1 MKLLEKYNI
10 KTKLS
15 ILSMLQILLPIIIIG
30 VVSLVLSVKIIKS
43 LEFSLARSRF
53 DFISTEISNYTR
65 DIYQSTQNLLCN
77 KKIYD
82 AVAFSDELDG
92 SAKNDIQILFQKTVS
107 SAKGIDAAMLVIGSE
122 PFTVSAENS
131 RIHAVGTV
139 GYNKIKQEAEKR
151 RGMPYWRAISANSE
165 TTGIMFARAIYNP
178 YTSETAGLL
187 VYQLSAS
194 TFTDFLHRYNTQTG
208 RHIAIISDNGDF
220 AFREKEFEIPSE
232 CLRTAATSK
241 NSSSF
246 VSVGSAYA
254 MYKQIPY
261 FDWSILYYI
270 EKASLFRS
278 IYGLAACVILLS
290 MLSATLLFL
299 FTDYINS
306 NICTPLSRLS
316 HSMNTWKEHLH
327 VENSYSKRPDE
338 IGILYRSFDSMN
350 KAITELIDINYKN
363 EILRRDSELK
373 MLQSQIN
380 PHFLFNTLEVI
391 NSLALLNNVPQINDV
406 VSSLSD
412 ILNHSIMRDDRNIP
426 LREELSLVDSYLYIF
441 SVRFEDAYDVSC
453 EIDPKTENI
462 LIPNLTVQPVVENAV
477 KHGIIPAGRK
487 CHLNIKTFLSGG
499 DLIVDVS
506 DDGAGIGAQ
515 KLGELNKSLSD
526 GGGKQTRSIGL
537 LNVNKR
543 LKLLYGSDYGI
554 TVDSRENVFTRVSIK
569 FKNDLR
575 GIGE

>member
-1 MKLLEKYNI
+1 
-10 KTKLS
+10 
-15 ILSMLQILLPIIIIG
+15 
-30 VVSLVLSVKIIKS
+30 
-43 LEFSLARSRF
+43 
-53 DFISTEISNYTR
+53 
-65 DIYQSTQNLLCN
+65 
-77 KKIYD
+77 
-82 AVAFSDELDG
+82 
-92 SAKNDIQILFQKTVS
+92 
-107 SAKGIDAAMLVIGSE
+107 
-122 PFTVSAENS
+122 
-131 RIHAVGTV
+131 
-139 GYNKIKQEAEKR
+139 
-151 RGMPYWRAISANSE
+151 
-165 TTGIMFARAIYNP
+165 MFARAIYNP
-178 YTSETAGLL
+178 YTSEAAGLL

-241 NSSSF
+241 NSNSF

-499 DLIVDVS
+499 DLIVEVS

>member
-1 MKLLEKYNI
+1 
-10 KTKLS
+10 
-15 ILSMLQILLPIIIIG
+15 
-30 VVSLVLSVKIIKS
+30 
-43 LEFSLARSRF
+43 
-53 DFISTEISNYTR
+53 
-65 DIYQSTQNLLCN
+65 
-77 KKIYD
+77 
-82 AVAFSDELDG
+82 
-92 SAKNDIQILFQKTVS
+92 
-107 SAKGIDAAMLVIGSE
+107 
-122 PFTVSAENS
+122 
-131 RIHAVGTV
+131 
-139 GYNKIKQEAEKR
+139 
-151 RGMPYWRAISANSE
+151 
-165 TTGIMFARAIYNP
+165 
-178 YTSETAGLL
+178 
-187 VYQLSAS
+187 
-194 TFTDFLHRYNTQTG
+194 
-208 RHIAIISDNGDF
+208 
-220 AFREKEFEIPSE
+220 
-232 CLRTAATSK
+232 
-241 NSSSF
+241 
-246 VSVGSAYA
+246 
-254 MYKQIPY
+254 
-261 FDWSILYYI
+261 
-270 EKASLFRS
+270 
-278 IYGLAACVILLS
+278 
-290 MLSATLLFL
+290 
-299 FTDYINS
+299 
-306 NICTPLSRLS
+306 
-316 HSMNTWKEHLH
+316 
-327 VENSYSKRPDE
+327 
-338 IGILYRSFDSMN
+338 
-350 KAITELIDINYKN
+350 
-363 EILRRDSELK
+363 

-499 DLIVDVS
+499 DLIVEVS
-506 DDGAGIGAQ
+506 DDGAGIDAQ